1 MNNFDFSSLNTEQKA
16 ALVETEGAVL
26 VTAGAGSGKTRLLT
40 HRVAFLLSKGISP
53 YNILAITFTNKAT
66 REMAERVKAMC
77 PDGDRIWISTF
88 HSMCAKIL
96 RMDADALGY
105 NRNFTIYAE
114 DDSEKVVKEIL
125 NEMSL
130 AEDKWKKNVLFH
142 ISNWKN
148 TIMSLAEYERA
159 CAAVVDIKKIVLI
172 IDEYEKRLKKNNAL
186 DFDDLLIKTYK
197 LFLNHDEIRLKY
209 AQRFEYILVDE
220 FQDTNT
226 VQYEL
231 VRQLASVHGN
241 IFVVGDEDQCIY
253 SWRGANFK
261 NIFNFKKDFQN
272 VKVFKLERNYRSTG
286 KILERANKLIAHNSS
301 RLEKKLWTERQGG
314 DEPVIYNAVDERDE
328 ALFVANTIERLL
340 RQGYKPSDFA
350 ILMRLNALTR
360 NLEEALLSYNIPHK
374 IYGGFKFYERAEI
387 KNIIAYLRLFV
398 NMDDDIAFQ
407 KVINFPRRGIG
418 DGALSKM
425 KHLAGDKSLLRA
437 LVDGNYEVEPALQK
451 KLENFMQTY
460 CGLSEIDM
468 PLADFVSE
476 VISKF
481 KIKDAYDTKTEE
493 GFDKQMNISSF
504 EGAVREFA
512 KLNPTASLSDFLESI
527 TLASDSDEI
536 GEGGSVTIATVHAVK
551 GLEFRVVFIIG
562 LEEGIFPIS
571 RANSADDI
579 EEERRLMYVAV
590 TRAEEK
596 VILTHCSKRFLYG
609 KTSYEIPSRFCKELG
624 FYEYK
629 PKKIEETSVFGG
641 GRSYSASAPTQTSF
655 GGFTFNKATILGGEQ
670 PSEIKPTVEVGKYK
684 PGQMVEHPKFGKG
697 EIKSISDDGLVG
709 DIAFEGFGIKSLM
722 LEIAP
727 LKILEG

>member
-1 MNNFDFSSLNTEQKA
+1 MNNFDFSSLNTEQQA

-66 REMAERVKAMC
+66 REMAERVKTMC

-159 CAAVVDIKKIVLI
+159 CSAVVDIKKIVLI

-261 NIFNFKKDFQN
+261 NIFNFKKDFPN

-451 KLENFMQTY
+451 KLENFVQTY

-641 GRSYSASAPTQTSF
+641 SRSFGASAPTQTSF
-655 GGFTFNKATILGGEQ
+655 GGFTFNKSTILGGEKS
-670 PSEIKPTVEVGKYK
+670 SEIKPTVEIDKYK
-684 PGQMVEHPKFGKG
+684 PGQKVEHPKFGKG

-727 LKILEG
+727 LKILEE

>member
-1 MNNFDFSSLNTEQKA
+1 MNNFDFSSLNTEQQA

-77 PDGDRIWISTF
+77 PDGDRIRISTF

-159 CAAVVDIKKIVLI
+159 CSAVVDIKKIVLI

-261 NIFNFKKDFQN
+261 NIFNFKKDFPN

-340 RQGYKPSDFA
+340 RQGYKPS
-350 ILMRLNALTR
+350 
-360 NLEEALLSYNIPHK
+360 
-374 IYGGFKFYERAEI
+374 
-387 KNIIAYLRLFV
+387 
-398 NMDDDIAFQ
+398 
-407 KVINFPRRGIG
+407 
-418 DGALSKM
+418 
-425 KHLAGDKSLLRA
+425 
-437 LVDGNYEVEPALQK
+437 
-451 KLENFMQTY
+451 
-460 CGLSEIDM
+460 
-468 PLADFVSE
+468 
-476 VISKF
+476 
-481 KIKDAYDTKTEE
+481 
-493 GFDKQMNISSF
+493 
-504 EGAVREFA
+504 
-512 KLNPTASLSDFLESI
+512 FL
-527 TLASDSDEI
+527 
-536 GEGGSVTIATVHAVK
+536 
-551 GLEFRVVFIIG
+551 
-562 LEEGIFPIS
+562 
-571 RANSADDI
+571 
-579 EEERRLMYVAV
+579 
-590 TRAEEK
+590 
-596 VILTHCSKRFLYG
+596 
-609 KTSYEIPSRFCKELG
+609 
-624 FYEYK
+624 
-629 PKKIEETSVFGG
+629 
-641 GRSYSASAPTQTSF
+641 
-655 GGFTFNKATILGGEQ
+655 
-670 PSEIKPTVEVGKYK
+670 
-684 PGQMVEHPKFGKG
+684 
-697 EIKSISDDGLVG
+697 
-709 DIAFEGFGIKSLM
+709 
-722 LEIAP
+722 
-727 LKILEG
+727 

>member
-1 MNNFDFSSLNTEQKA
+1 MNNFDFSSLNTEQQA

-66 REMAERVKAMC
+66 REMAERVKTMC

-159 CAAVVDIKKIVLI
+159 CAAVVDIKKIVLV

-261 NIFNFKKDFQN
+261 NIFNFKKDFTN

-451 KLENFMQTY
+451 KLENFVQTY

-655 GGFTFNKATILGGEQ
+655 GSFTFNKATILGGEKS
-670 PSEIKPTVEVGKYK
+670 SEIKPTVEVGKYK
-684 PGQMVEHPKFGKG
+684 PGQKVEHPKFGKG

-727 LKILEG
+727 LKILEE